1 MDCLLTFTF
10 IHCWLELKN
19 IPCWANM
26 HMESMKSMPMKQKN
40 YDVAT
45 SKVIDIS
52 EVKLV
57 ETSIA
62 PNFVWKTMC
71 KWWKTKI
78 IAPL

>member
-1 MDCLLTFTF
+1 MD
-10 IHCWLELKN
+10 
-19 IPCWANM
+19 
-26 HMESMKSMPMKQKN
+26 MESMKAMPMKQKN

-62 PNFVWKTMC
+62 PNSM
-71 KWWKTKI
+71 
-78 IAPL
+78 